1 MCLSQLGCMGVAII
15 HIRVAKVSPPM
26 MMMIV
31 MRRFWS
37 TARTIM
43 SPQCMTSKYDHKR
56 LRFWFWTQDCRV
68 IVMMA
73 EALHPTTSKYE
84 QCPREA
90 FDGEVVRDNKFDVDH
105 DNRQVLYNQKW
116 MNMLSLLKKK
126 KLKSSD
132 IRRVKQICLKSP
144 TLEFSRCLQK
154 LWL

>member
-1 MCLSQLGCMGVAII
+1 MGVAIM
-15 HIRVAKVSPPM
+15 HIRVAKVSPHM

-132 IRRVKQICLKSP
+132 IRRVKQICLKCP
-144 TLEFSRCLQK
+144 KMEFSRCLQK